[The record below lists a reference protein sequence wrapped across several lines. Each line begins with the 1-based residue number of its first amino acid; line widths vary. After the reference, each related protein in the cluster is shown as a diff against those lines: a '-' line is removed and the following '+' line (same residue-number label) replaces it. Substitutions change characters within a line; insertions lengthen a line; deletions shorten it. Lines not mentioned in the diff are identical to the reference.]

1 MDRLPETATRMGGR
15 SEALHEG
22 VHEGHVRTVA
32 GTEGARRVTHQT
44 RPTREGPTNSIRQF
58 FAENPD
64 EELTMADVMT
74 KFDLKTFHA
83 RKVIGRLHSAGELVT
98 VRKEGRVYFYGKA
111 A

>member
-1 MDRLPETATRMGGR
+1 MDRISETAAGLGGR
-15 SEALHEG
+15 SEALHEV
-22 VHEGHVRTVA
+22 VHGGHIRTVA
-32 GTEGARRVTHQT
+32 GAARKSRSPYRQPNRV
-44 RPTREGPTNSIRQF
+44 GPTNSIRQF

-83 RKVIGRLHSAGELVT
+83 RKVIGRLHLAGELVT

-111 A
+111 T

>member
-1 MDRLPETATRMGGR
+1 MKHRM
-15 SEALHEG
+15 SDM
-22 VHEGHVRTVA
+22 VP
-32 GTEGARRVTHQT
+32 

-83 RKVIGRLHSAGELVT
+83 RKVIGRLRAAGELT
-98 VRKEGRVYFYGKA
+98 ILRKEGRICFYGRTV
-111 A
+111 